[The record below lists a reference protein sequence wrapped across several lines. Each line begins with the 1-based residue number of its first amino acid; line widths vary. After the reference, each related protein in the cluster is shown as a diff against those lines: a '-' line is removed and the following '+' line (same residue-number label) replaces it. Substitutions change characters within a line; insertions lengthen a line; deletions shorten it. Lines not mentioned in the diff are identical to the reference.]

1 MLWYIIYSFFSPFPV
16 FKCLYKILLIS
27 GHICLCGKVVVCLFQ
42 LISLRGSTLCCQ
54 ALIFPHSVDCMVS
67 SSISFANLLLIFS
80 GVGVSR
86 FPSVS
91 LLLLCRCSS
100 LCLQLQSTNAT
111 YVFVNPHHL
120 EAELLKEMWQNQE
133 PHHPAL
139 QIMPDNYVPIAD
151 LLQLQTTE
159 IKGRTFNIKAEIIEI
174 ETTKGWSYTA
184 CPICNQSVLQVNT

>member
-1 MLWYIIYSFFSPFPV
+1 MFD
-16 FKCLYKILLIS
+16 LLIPVLIAWYLLPFLLL
-27 GHICLCGKVVVCLFQ
+27 ICFSSSQVLVFQDFRVCLF
-42 LISLRGSTLCCQ
+42 
-54 ALIFPHSVDCMVS
+54 
-67 SSISFANLLLIFS
+67 FS
-80 GVGVSR
+80 YAG
-86 FPSVS
+86 
-91 LLLLCRCSS
+91 
-100 LCLQLQSTNAT
+100 LQLQSTNAT